1 MPKSKQLVLD
11 KHDNGT
17 SYDHIFKVIHDPLV
31 LVKIAKK
38 LVDFLVVFQT
48 DKPMTL
54 LSSETLEVLI
64 SFLMEKFILE
74 SVLDKARMFVSLMKI
89 DVHDESKEKPTAFVG
104 LGFAVNHEMHLLK
117 SIKKITDKK
126 AR

>member
-1 MPKSKQLVLD
+1 
-11 KHDNGT
+11 
-17 SYDHIFKVIHDPLV
+17 
-31 LVKIAKK
+31 
-38 LVDFLVVFQT
+38 
-48 DKPMTL
+48 MTL